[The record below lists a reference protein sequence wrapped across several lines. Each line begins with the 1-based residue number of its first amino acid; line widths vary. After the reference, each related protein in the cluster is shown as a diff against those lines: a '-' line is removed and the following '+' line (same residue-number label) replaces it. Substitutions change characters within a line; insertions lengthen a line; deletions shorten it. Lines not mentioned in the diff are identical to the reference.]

1 MAESFAVEH
10 FRRSWGPLCVITKTE
25 GCAYGEGWNGA
36 ERQARSKNSGGATS
50 RSRVAIKL
58 SIRKGAINGVT
69 KNTEEGKGWWKSWW
83 RRQTCQ
89 SD

>member
-1 MAESFAVEH
+1 M
-10 FRRSWGPLCVITKTE
+10 ITKTE
-25 GCAYGEGWNGA
+25 GCAYGEGWSGV

-69 KNTEEGKGWWKSWW
+69 KNTEEGKRWWKSWW

-89 SD
+89 RD

>member
-25 GCAYGEGWNGA
+25 GCAYGEGWSGV

-69 KNTEEGKGWWKSWW
+69 KNTEEGKRWWKSWW

-89 SD
+89 RD